1 MKKYTTP
8 EVELLSFVNED
19 VMEASE
25 DAIEENRTAGDNIYD
40 IFGF

>member
-1 MKKYTTP
+1 MKNYTTP
-8 EVELLSFVNED
+8 EVELLSFAAED
-19 VMEASE
+19 VMEASS